1 VPTEALTAFITG
13 GTSGIGRAAAKKLA
27 RVGIHD
33 LLVGPQSGTGR
44 ERGRT
49 HLKCTEVNDA

>member
-1 VPTEALTAFITG
+1 MTG

-33 LLVGPQSGTGR
+33 LLVGPQS
-44 ERGRT
+44 ERG
-49 HLKCTEVNDA
+49 ENVAAPI